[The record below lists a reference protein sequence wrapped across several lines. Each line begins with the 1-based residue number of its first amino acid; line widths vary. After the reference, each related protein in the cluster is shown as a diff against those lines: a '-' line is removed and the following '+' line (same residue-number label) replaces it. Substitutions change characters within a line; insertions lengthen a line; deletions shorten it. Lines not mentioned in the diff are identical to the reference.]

1 MSPLLFL
8 VSPLLT
14 LLYSPRRFLS
24 EVKEYSEENKM
35 TALNL
40 ATIFGPHFLRPQ
52 VSITCH
58 SSDIHNYSD
67 LLQTA
72 DIRLLMECNT
82 TSTDFVCI
90 AIQQHTRLFPN
101 TADEKPPKR
110 LRCYSTSTQAGI
122 HAVITVPP
130 CSIVLSAEETP
141 VCWADSA
148 RLVQRSLY
156 DPQDNSPPKS
166 GRLRMGSAPQN
177 SRPQKENRSKPG
189 NNRFGL
195 KFANTY

>member
-1 MSPLLFL
+1 
-8 VSPLLT
+8 
-14 LLYSPRRFLS
+14 
-24 EVKEYSEENKM
+24 M

-52 VSITCH
+52 VSIAMPL
-58 SSDIHNYSD
+58 IRYSYRD
-67 LLQTA
+67 WLQTE
-72 DIRLLMECNT
+72 DVRLLMECNT

-110 LRCYSTSTQAGI
+110 LRCSPLAHGAYMLLSQSLY
-122 HAVITVPP
+122 
-130 CSIVLSAEETP
+130 CSIALSAEETP
-141 VCWADSA
+141 VCWPDSA
-148 RLVQRSLY
+148 RFVQRSLY

-189 NNRFGL
+189 NNRWV
-195 KFANTY
+195 